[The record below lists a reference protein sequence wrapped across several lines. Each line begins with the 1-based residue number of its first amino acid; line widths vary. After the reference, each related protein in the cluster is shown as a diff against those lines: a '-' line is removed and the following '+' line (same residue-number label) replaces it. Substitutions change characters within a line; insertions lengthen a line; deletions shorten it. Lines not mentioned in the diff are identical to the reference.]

1 MTPKRSKPARTAF
14 QTEGN
19 RIFFAERA
27 AERLLERANA
37 EHAAVMAMSRDELSA
52 LAQQMLA
59 VVQIAKRDHLAR
71 AQVGALSSDAF
82 PGPVE

>member
-1 MTPKRSKPARTAF
+1 MTRRSKPARTAF

-19 RIFFAERA
+19 RIHFAEIA
-27 AERLLERANA
+27 AERLLERTQA
-37 EHAAVMAMSRDELSA
+37 EHNAVMALSRDELSA

-59 VVQIAKRDHLAR
+59 VVAIAKRDHLAK
-71 AQVGALSSDAF
+71 AAVGSIAPDAF